1 MKNIRL
7 ERLNDA
13 FQEELSLLLLREV
26 KDEAISFV
34 TIREVEITSDYSYAK
49 VYYTCLN
56 ESKKEETEK
65 ALERAKGF
73 LRRELSHKFNIY
85 KTPELRFIYDQ
96 SDEYGK
102 HIDELIEKVN
112 EQK

>member
-1 MKNIRL
+1 MLIQLL
-7 ERLNDA
+7 ELLKSGEPYTVQELAELTGTDA
-13 FQEELSLLLLREV
+13 ASV
-26 KDEAISFV
+26 KA
-34 TIREVEITSDYSYAK
+34 EIEYLEHTGYIKPGSI
-49 VYYTCLN
+49 
-56 ESKKEETEK
+56 KKEETKK